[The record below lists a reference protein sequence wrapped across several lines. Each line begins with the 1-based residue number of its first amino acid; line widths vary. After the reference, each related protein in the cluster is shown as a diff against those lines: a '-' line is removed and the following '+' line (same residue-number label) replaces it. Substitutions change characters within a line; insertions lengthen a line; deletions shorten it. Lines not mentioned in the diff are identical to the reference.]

1 MSARVTTFEDE
12 ETTVVQY
19 EVCMLVTAF
28 EDDKSTTMQSAC
40 VRSASL
46 LLCSELSLFFV
57 VFLFLFFEGGGEGIV
72 CFFFIA
78 EDKQH
83 IQTEI
88 SAKMRADM
96 YPRSSFQS

>member
-57 VFLFLFFEGGGEGIV
+57 VFLFLFFEGGGRELFV
-72 CFFFIA
+72 FFIA

-88 SAKMRADM
+88 SAKMHADM